1 MTLSVIIPAY
11 NAEKTLNILLDS
23 LAKQSFNDYETIVIN
38 DCSTDNTSKIAETY
52 DCKLIEL
59 KENRGP
65 AYCRNIGVKKAKGD
79 IIVFTDSDCNVSAE
93 WLETIQRIFTD
104 KNINAVMGKLVLL
117 PSTFLG
123 DSISALGFPA
133 GGAIGFDKIW
143 RVDEKGFTDSLST
156 CNCAVRKTTFNKA
169 GKFDETFPYPGG
181 EDTLLA
187 RNLLN
192 FGNRIKYCPD
202 IIVYH
207 EARDSFSGFLKWQ
220 FRRGISSYIF
230 SRKIINKG
238 RFMSLRIWSTRNI
251 IKHNCKDP
259 KFPLIIFL
267 LFTGF
272 AVQAAGFVFARHS
285 KGFV

>member
-1 MTLSVIIPAY
+1 MYSGYLNTMTLSVIIPAY

-117 PSTFLG
+117 PSTFL
-123 DSISALGFPA
+123 
-133 GGAIGFDKIW
+133 
-143 RVDEKGFTDSLST
+143 
-156 CNCAVRKTTFNKA
+156 
-169 GKFDETFPYPGG
+169 
-181 EDTLLA
+181 
-187 RNLLN
+187 
-192 FGNRIKYCPD
+192 
-202 IIVYH
+202 
-207 EARDSFSGFLKWQ
+207 
-220 FRRGISSYIF
+220 
-230 SRKIINKG
+230 
-238 RFMSLRIWSTRNI
+238 
-251 IKHNCKDP
+251 
-259 KFPLIIFL
+259 
-267 LFTGF
+267 
-272 AVQAAGFVFARHS
+272 
-285 KGFV
+285 

>member
-11 NAEKTLNILLDS
+11 NAEKTLKRLLVS
-23 LAKQSFNDYETIVIN
+23 LTEQNFKDFEIIVIN

-52 DCKLIEL
+52 DCNLIEL
-59 KENRGP
+59 KENHGP
-65 AYCRNIGVKKAKGD
+65 AYCRNLGVKKAKGE
-79 IIVFTDSDCNVSAE
+79 ILVFTDSDCNVSPD
-93 WLETIQRIFTD
+93 WLETLQKIFTD
-104 KNINAVMGKLVLL
+104 KNIDAVMGKLVLL

-143 RVDEKGFTDSLST
+143 KVDEKGFTDSLST
-156 CNCAVRKTTFNKA
+156 CNCAVRKNIFNMV
-169 GKFDETFPYPGG
+169 GEFDETFPYPGG

-187 RNLLN
+187 YNLIN
-192 FGNRIKYCPD
+192 SGHKIKYCPD
-202 IIVYH
+202 VIVYH
-207 EARDSFSGFLKWQ
+207 EARDSFIDFLKWQ
-220 FRRGISSYIF
+220 FRRGVSSYIF

-238 RFMSLRIWSTRNI
+238 HFMSLRIWSSKNI
-251 IKHNCKDP
+251 IKHNYKSL
-259 KFPLIIFL
+259 KFPMIIFL

-272 AVQAAGFVFARHS
+272 AVQAAGFASAKHS

>member
-11 NAEKTLNILLDS
+11 NAEKTLKILLDS
-23 LAKQSFNDYETIVIN
+23 MAKQSFNDFETIVIN
-38 DCSTDNTSKIAETY
+38 DCSTDNTSRIAVTY

-59 KENRGP
+59 KENHGP

-79 IIVFTDSDCNVSAE
+79 ILVFTDSDCNVSPE
-93 WLETIQRIFTD
+93 WLETIQMIFTD
-104 KNINAVMGKLVLL
+104 KNIDAVMGKLVLL

-133 GGAIGFDKIW
+133 GGSIGFDKIW
-143 RVDEKGFTDSLST
+143 RVDEKGFTNSLST
-156 CNCAVRKTTFNKA
+156 CNCAVRKNIFNMV

-187 RNLLN
+187 RNLVN
-192 FGNRIKYCPD
+192 SGHKIKYCPD

-207 EARDSFSGFLKWQ
+207 EARDSFIGFLKWQ

-238 RFMSLRIWSTRNI
+238 HFMSLRIWSTRNI

-272 AVQAAGFVFARHS
+272 AVQAAGFLFARHN